1 LVNTTIQH
9 IHNVLRIKN
18 TLLIDGRLRFFMFAQ
33 VNFAAFDCPTLR
45 APGVVPRGSQNL
57 SNKSSISV
65 SLSRKCINA
74 PSQKKTQNHY
84 PGRVQA
90 NSGFPEHKATAAPA
104 LEAIEKTDYSKFVRF
119 LHLAS
124 PYVAGHRS
132 RTFVI
137 VLPGEVVMRRDRLA
151 RFLEDIL
158 LLHGLGV
165 RLVLVAGAKELID
178 QALRESGRDPGWEGA
193 YRITDQDVMKIA
205 LETAGCISTEIS
217 AQLSRAP
224 SIPMMRRH
232 SRGEGG
238 RFHFAPAVQVVSG
251 NFVTA
256 KRRGIVNG
264 KDFGFM
270 GQVRFVQKEALR
282 TQLDADNI
290 VLLNNVGVSA
300 AGELLNCNVYDV
312 ATHAAVELQAD
323 KLLCLTGSDVR
334 QLKLPHYLP
343 LDDAEELVRAVTAC
357 QNEEECVQRSLDEIH
372 ISREVNS
379 AGSTYKTSGG
389 SGSNSTTFDLH
400 TGAEYDG
407 QVYEDGNN
415 GGNWS
420 SQFWH
425 EFPSSSPSYTNGN
438 VYSKS
443 NGNGGDNGS
452 SQNSTSSTTVAS
464 SSSSSEMLF
473 DLDSWQ
479 QIGFPNAVLAAV
491 VACRQ
496 GVNRAH
502 LIDLEHDGA
511 MLLELYTRDGITGVT
526 MVAADLY
533 EGIRPA
539 EVQDMT
545 GITRLLSLFTADGH
559 QLPHPLESC
568 GDHLGRI
575 TVLAREGRVLAC
587 AWCSDLGE
595 APDGKRTAEISAFI
609 VEPNFRRQGLGDS
622 LLDYVEQ
629 GLRKQGFRRVVLIA
643 GQGSFEWFG
652 QRSFEVAGDAWSS
665 ELIPKRR
672 AENAPSVA
680 KLFVKEIL
688 ELDASLDAPAGKRI
702 GF

>member
-1 LVNTTIQH
+1 V
-9 IHNVLRIKN
+9 
-18 TLLIDGRLRFFMFAQ
+18 
-33 VNFAAFDCPTLR
+33 
-45 APGVVPRGSQNL
+45 
-57 SNKSSISV
+57 
-65 SLSRKCINA
+65 
-74 PSQKKTQNHY
+74 
-84 PGRVQA
+84 
-90 NSGFPEHKATAAPA
+90 
-104 LEAIEKTDYSKFVRF
+104 EAIDKNDYSKFVRF

-137 VLPGEVVMRRDRLA
+137 VLPGEVVVEKDRLA

-165 RLVLVAGAKELID
+165 RLVLVAGAKQLID
-178 QALRESGRDPGWEGA
+178 QALRDSGRDLGCEGA
-193 YRITDQDVMKIA
+193 YRITDHDVMKIA

-270 GQVRFVQKEALR
+270 GQVRFVQKESLR
-282 TQLDADNI
+282 TQLDAGNI

-323 KLLCLTGSDVR
+323 KLLCLTGSDVK
-334 QLKLPHYLP
+334 QLNLPHYLP
-343 LDDAEELVRAVTAC
+343 LDDAEELIKTVTAC
-357 QNEEECVQRSLDEIH
+357 ENEEECIQPLYSGGL
-372 ISREVNS
+372 
-379 AGSTYKTSGG
+379 GSGG
-389 SGSNSTTFDLH
+389 SSLGGSD
-400 TGAEYDG
+400 
-407 QVYEDGNN
+407 NN
-415 GGNWS
+415 
-420 SQFWH
+420 
-425 EFPSSSPSYTNGN
+425 TNTN
-438 VYSKS
+438 NTIVS
-443 NGNGGDNGS
+443 GNG
-452 SQNSTSSTTVAS
+452 SQASMYSPPPS

-491 VACRQ
+491 VACRN

-502 LIDLEHDGA
+502 LIDLERDGA

-539 EVQDMT
+539 EIQDSS
-545 GITRLLSLFTADGH
+545 GIIRLLTLFTAEGH
-559 QLPHPLESC
+559 QLPHPPEFA

-587 AWCSDLGE
+587 AWCSDLGD
-595 APDGKRTAEISAFI
+595 APDGKKTAEISAFV

-652 QRSFEVAGDAWSS
+652 QRSFEYAGDASNSS
-665 ELIPKRR
+665 LIPKTR
-672 AENAPSVA
+672 AETAPSVA

>member
-1 LVNTTIQH
+1 MSA
-9 IHNVLRIKN
+9 KN
-18 TLLIDGRLRFFMFAQ
+18 
-33 VNFAAFDCPTLR
+33 CPTR
-45 APGVVPRGSQNL
+45 VGITGNQKP
-57 SNKSSISV
+57 SNKFSS
-65 SLSRKCINA
+65 SLSLWENRKSVPNRL
-74 PSQKKTQNHY
+74 KKTY
-84 PGRVQA
+84 PVLVQA
-90 NSGFPEHKATAAPA
+90 NSENHDTTVTTSRTEPA
-104 LEAIEKTDYSKFVRF
+104 QPLQSVEAIDKNDYSKFVRF

-137 VLPGEVVMRRDRLA
+137 VLPGEVVVEKDRLA

-165 RLVLVAGAKELID
+165 RLVLVAGAKQLID
-178 QALRESGRDPGWEGA
+178 QALRDSGRDLGCEGA
-193 YRITDQDVMKIA
+193 YRITDHDVMKIA

-270 GQVRFVQKEALR
+270 GQVRFVQKESLR
-282 TQLDADNI
+282 TQLDAGNI

-323 KLLCLTGSDVR
+323 KLLCLTGSDVK
-334 QLKLPHYLP
+334 QLNLPHYLP
-343 LDDAEELVRAVTAC
+343 LDDAEELIKTVTAC
-357 QNEEECVQRSLDEIH
+357 ENEEECIQPLYSGGL
-372 ISREVNS
+372 
-379 AGSTYKTSGG
+379 GSGG
-389 SGSNSTTFDLH
+389 SSLGGSD
-400 TGAEYDG
+400 
-407 QVYEDGNN
+407 NN
-415 GGNWS
+415 
-420 SQFWH
+420 
-425 EFPSSSPSYTNGN
+425 TNTN
-438 VYSKS
+438 NTIVS
-443 NGNGGDNGS
+443 GNG
-452 SQNSTSSTTVAS
+452 SQASMYSPPPS

-491 VACRQ
+491 VACRN

-502 LIDLEHDGA
+502 LIDLERDGA

-539 EVQDMT
+539 EIQDSS
-545 GITRLLSLFTADGH
+545 GIIRLLTLFTAEGH
-559 QLPHPLESC
+559 QLPHPPEFA

-587 AWCSDLGE
+587 AWCSDLGD
-595 APDGKRTAEISAFI
+595 APDGKKTAEISAFV

-652 QRSFEVAGDAWSS
+652 QRSFEYAGEASNS
-665 ELIPKRR
+665 NLIPKTR
-672 AENAPSVA
+672 AETAPSVA

>member
-1 LVNTTIQH
+1 
-9 IHNVLRIKN
+9 
-18 TLLIDGRLRFFMFAQ
+18 MFAQ
-33 VNFAAFDCPTLR
+33 VNSAQLICPTPRVAACVPTGSQNPSNKFSGSALPLKNCTIVTTHQGKKQNY
-45 APGVVPRGSQNL
+45 PGVV
-57 SNKSSISV
+57 K
-65 SLSRKCINA
+65 
-74 PSQKKTQNHY
+74 
-84 PGRVQA
+84 A
-90 NSGFPEHKATAAPA
+90 NSGISDHDTATAPA
-104 LEAIEKTDYSKFVRF
+104 LEAIDKADYFKFVRF

-137 VLPGEVVMRRDRLA
+137 VLPGEVVIRKDRLA

-165 RLVLVAGAKELID
+165 RLVLVAGAKDLID
-178 QALRESGRDPGWEGA
+178 QALREAGRDSGCEGA
-193 YRITDQDVMKIA
+193 YRITDHDVMKIA

-232 SRGEGG
+232 SRGEGS

-264 KDFGFM
+264 KDFGLM
-270 GQVRFVQKEALR
+270 GQVRFVQKDALR
-282 TQLDADNI
+282 TQLDAGNI

-300 AGELLNCNVYDV
+300 SGELLNCNVYDV
-312 ATHAAVELQAD
+312 ATHAAVDLKAD

-334 QLKLPHYLP
+334 QLNLPHYLP
-343 LDDAEELVRAVTAC
+343 LDDAEELIKTVTAC
-357 QNEEECVQRSLDEIH
+357 ENEEECIRNSLAEIQ
-372 ISREVNS
+372 INRESSRASSSEIN
-379 AGSTYKTSGG
+379 
-389 SGSNSTTFDLH
+389 GSNS
-400 TGAEYDG
+400 
-407 QVYEDGNN
+407 
-415 GGNWS
+415 
-420 SQFWH
+420 
-425 EFPSSSPSYTNGN
+425 
-438 VYSKS
+438 S
-443 NGNGGDNGS
+443 NGNGNDNSLSLYSGDNGNNAIDGAVSLFSGGSVNGSAPS
-452 SQNSTSSTTVAS
+452 SSI
-464 SSSSSEMLF
+464 SSSSEMLF

-526 MVAADLY
+526 MVATDLY

-539 EVQDMT
+539 EMQDIA
-545 GITRLLSLFTADGH
+545 GITRLLTLFTADGH
-559 QLPHPLESC
+559 QLPNPPELC

-595 APDGKRTAEISAFI
+595 APDGVRTAEISAFI

-652 QRSFEVAGDAWSS
+652 QRSFEVAGDAAKSD
-665 ELIPKRR
+665 LIPGNR
-672 AENAPSVA
+672 AETAPLVA